1 VVYKFC
7 NSSATQSPYV
17 DMRSEYMGGAEC
29 HL

>member
-7 NSSATQSPYV
+7 NSSATRSPYIGIPF
-17 DMRSEYMGGAEC
+17 EYMGGAEC